1 MANVISLNPILTNN
15 AAGTF
20 GTSWTGGVAGTFLD
34 DPAIRNELAGGTV
47 ATTETNPMWGGL
59 AISEVIAGAAN
70 TNDVALGGQLTRA
83 TSVAAPSGSQQAAGP
98 ITGFTVFNQAHNMVS
113 TPQSP
118 VPLAAAGM
126 SVNFFRLGSGARLWV
141 PCSANLVNSEGS
153 LISSQFSWD
162 FTAQELVPYNA
173 TWNANTI
180 SGATYSSTTNHV
192 TFTTGTT
199 HGIAVGAVFDILGVV
214 ATGATGGGSY
224 NGTFTAISGT
234 ASSTLVAVYN
244 PPNAGNPGT
253 YSSGGTVPAGGGALA
268 AKVLNVE
275 IGNSMVP
282 VYNTTTG
289 FATWNYSGNTAM
301 ILI

>member
-1 MANVISLNPILTNN
+1 MASVISLNPIGTNN

-34 DPAIRNELAGGTV
+34 DPAIRNELAGGFV
-47 ATTETNPMWGGL
+47 ASTETLPMWGGL
-59 AISEVIAGAAN
+59 GISEGIPGVSG
-70 TNDVALGGQLTRA
+70 TSDVTLGGPISRA
-83 TSVAAPSGSQQAAGP
+83 VSVATPSGSQQAVGP
-98 ITGFTVFNQAHNMVS
+98 LTGFTVFNQAHNMVS

-118 VPLAAAGM
+118 VPLAAALMG
-126 SVNFFRLGSGARLWV
+126 VNFFRLGSGARLWV
-141 PCSANLVNSEGS
+141 PCSSGLVNSEGK

-173 TWNANTI
+173 AWNANTI
-180 SGATYSSTTNHV
+180 TGATYSSVANTV
-192 TFTTGTT
+192 TFTTGSG
-199 HGIAVGAVFDILGVV
+199 HGIAVGSVFDINSVV
-214 ATGATGGGSY
+214 STGATGGGTY
-224 NGTFTAISGT
+224 NGTFTAITGT
-234 ASSTLVAVYN
+234 VSSTLVATYN

-253 YSSGGTVPAGGGALA
+253 YSSGGIVPAGGGALA
-268 AKVLNVE
+268 AKVLSVE